1 MRIRKFNDNLIK
13 EEFKEMS
20 KTLHKENSIAALIIE
35 QNKLQD
41 YIKGKPHYTP
51 IWNIMM
57 NNHSVNWYAELGKY
71 ITEKLDIE
79 KIPYLSSFV
88 GTTKERKGLIT
99 KIKDFISP
107 ESRTYTAIA
116 INFLT
121 GVLDEKALENMFGK
135 PIFHDEFGEGFEGEY
150 DEETDEELEPEIK
163 ESYASY
169 FVNLGGTNFHIGYD
183 HRGTG
188 IEIELPNKY
197 HWSDKSSSD
206 EDAKKCFESL
216 KKLVDLYKEKNN

>member
-1 MRIRKFNDNLIK
+1 M
-13 EEFKEMS
+13 
-20 KTLHKENSIAALIIE
+20 E
-35 QNKLQD
+35 QKLKD
-41 YIKGKPHYTP
+41 YTGGKKNYTP
-51 IWNIMM
+51 IMNIIM
-57 NNHSVNWYAELGKY
+57 NNRSENWYAELGKY
-71 ITEKLDIE
+71 INETLDIE
-79 KIPYLSSFV
+79 KIPYLGFYADKL
-88 GTTKERKGLIT
+88 KERKSVIT

-107 ESRTYTAIA
+107 ESRTYTSVAIH
-116 INFLT
+116 FLT

-135 PIFHDEFGEGFEGEY
+135 PIFHDEFGEGFDGEY

-169 FVNLGGTNFHIGYD
+169 FVNVDGTEFHIGYD

-197 HWSDKSSSD
+197 QWSDKGSSD

-216 KKLVDLYKEKNN
+216 KKLVNLYKEKCA